1 MPKGAATNMVDE
13 STNLEVGEKAPEF
26 TAFDSAGNNYS
37 LKELNDAGK
46 TVILYFYPKDSTP
59 GCAKQAC
66 DFRDDMGRLEK
77 QDWIVLGVSKDS
89 AKSHDKFTNKYDLNF
104 PLLLDEE
111 RKIHIAYGVWRE
123 KMNYGRKYLG
133 CSRST
138 FVISPDGNLKWVGYN
153 VRAKGHVAKLL
164 RELEFE

>member
-1 MPKGAATNMVDE
+1 VSEGTATNMVDR
-13 STNLEVGEKAPEF
+13 STTLEVGMKAPEF
-26 TAFDSAGNNYS
+26 STLDSEGNNHS

-46 TVILYFYPKDSTP
+46 TVILYFYPRDSTP
-59 GCAKQAC
+59 GCTKQAC
-66 DFRDDMGRLEK
+66 DFRDEMGQLK
-77 QDWIVLGVSKDS
+77 MQDYVVLGVSKDS
-89 AKSHDKFTNKYDLNF
+89 AKSHDKFTDKYDLNF
-104 PLLLDEE
+104 PLLLDEKRE
-111 RKIHIAYGVWRE
+111 IHIAYGVWRE
-123 KMNYGRKYLG
+123 KMNYGRKFLG